1 MKEEYYL
8 RWRKVFFWFFLLLFL
23 IVTPVIVFYSLGYKF
38 NRPSG
43 KFVRTGAVAIETT
56 PKEATVSLD
65 GARISPTTPCTLR
78 EMLPKGY
85 VLTLEKEGFHPYQVS
100 FDVRPSRITKL
111 EIVLVPKSG
120 PAEMA
125 AFDFNIYRF
134 FLTQQLFGEKIV
146 VVTDR
151 GFFSLDK
158 DLKGARPICGG
169 DLGQRVAL
177 ALEGMKEYRSH
188 LVFWD
193 RRTIWVVKIPEP
205 QDAILLE
212 PAVAYRSSGEI
223 RNVFLGL
230 KERYLVIHDGE
241 RVIAADLLN
250 PLAAFP
256 IVSDLKNRRAESY
269 YDSRTDI
276 LYLRDKVPG
285 QQRDSLF
292 KIELIP
298 LLKEKGH
305 IKETDK

>member
-1 MKEEYYL
+1 MKEGTYL
-8 RWRKVFFWFFLLLFL
+8 RLRKIFFWVFLILFL
-23 IVTPVIVFYSLGYKF
+23 TVTPVVVFYSLGYKF
-38 NRPSG
+38 NRLSG
-43 KFVRTGAVAIETT
+43 TFVRTGAVTIETS

-65 GARISPTTPCTLR
+65 GVKLAPATPCTLR

-111 EIVLVPKSG
+111 EVVLVPKSG

-125 AFDFNIYRF
+125 AFDFGIYRF
-134 FLTQQLFGEKIV
+134 FVTQHLFGEKIV
-146 VVTDR
+146 AVTDR
-151 GFFSLDK
+151 GLFSLDK
-158 DLKGARPICGG
+158 DLKEARPICGG
-169 DLGQRVAL
+169 DLGERAAQ

-193 RRTIWVVKIPEP
+193 RRAIWVVKIPEP
-205 QDAILLE
+205 QDALLLE
-212 PAVAYRSSGEI
+212 PAVAYRSSREI
-223 RNVFLGL
+223 HNVFLGI

-241 RVIAADLLN
+241 RVVAVDLLN

-256 IVSDLKNRRAESY
+256 IASDLKSRRAESY

-276 LYLRDKVPG
+276 LYLKDKVPG
-285 QQRDSLF
+285 QPRDSLF

-305 IKETDK
+305 IREAEK